1 MDDHGGGCGKA
12 EAALQSNAEFSIAG
26 HGRPGVVRDDI
37 ERKQQLQLIKERE
50 TKRGLDR
57 FSSDGN
63 HQRHEADY

>member
-1 MDDHGGGCGKA
+1 M
-12 EAALQSNAEFSIAG
+12 QSNAEFSIAG
-26 HGRPGVVRDDI
+26 HGRPGVVRDDT